1 MASIIID
8 AFMNPIWEYIK
19 NDINSKELLDN
30 IKSGNDNFDMKI
42 YSFKT
47 NIRKKDYDENH
58 KPGDHRDFCAWSS
71 NMSLMDSIKYII
83 LFVDNINE
91 NDNTKMCIIRFAS
104 LILSYLIPFFNSAKK
119 EDKEIYKKIGY
130 LYNLF
135 GQFPNNN
142 EKSTKQ
148 ALYFIDTTTIVRSLF
163 IYIKT
168 YWNDH
173 TKNFV
178 NRACAYYKIKRIK
191 VQSKNSFIDTKPI
204 SFNTSFE
211 KEYVTDFEK
220 EVIYAKKDNEI
231 KIIDTEE
238 FPQLNENVVIKIN
251 KSKKNCNVFD
261 NSSSSSYSSIL
272 QIKPDIT
279 EEEEEK
285 KETEPHDDWQ
295 KLTR

>member
-1 MASIIID
+1 
-8 AFMNPIWEYIK
+8 
-19 NDINSKELLDN
+19 
-30 IKSGNDNFDMKI
+30 
-42 YSFKT
+42 
-47 NIRKKDYDENH
+47 
-58 KPGDHRDFCAWSS
+58 
-71 NMSLMDSIKYII
+71 
-83 LFVDNINE
+83 
-91 NDNTKMCIIRFAS
+91 MCIIRFSS

-191 VQSKNSFIDTKPI
+191 VQPKKSFIDTKPI
-204 SFNTSFE
+204 AFNTSFKE
-211 KEYVTDFEK
+211 EYVTDVEK
-220 EVIYAKKDNEI
+220 EAIYTEKNKEI

-238 FPQLNENVVIKIN
+238 FPELNKNVVIKIN
-251 KSKKNCNVFD
+251 KFNKIKKNCTVFD

-285 KETEPHDDWQ
+285 KEKEPHDDWQ

>member
-261 NSSSSSYSSIL
+261 NSSSSYSSIL